1 MNLQVPDRLFSY
13 LFFVVLL
20 LYGLLYAPFGI
31 NETDGGFLTGLGWQ
45 VLCGK
50 TLYQDILYVRPPLPV
65 WLRALELTLLPETWS
80 VLGERWIFY
89 FKLALYSWLAADLL
103 AKGSYRWMLATTGFI
118 VSVHGYPAC
127 AWHTVDGILFSVLA
141 LWLYAA
147 RTDFKRLLFLR
158 AALAGISFCA
168 AMLCKQSFYPLVVI
182 FPALMLLWDHP
193 RKAGRIFW
201 FSVSALLC
209 TVLFFSYLYQNSL
222 LQDYLQMTG
231 ASASGGQALQ
241 HGLLDYLHIKPGLA
255 LLSVLLLAPVAWWFL
270 KRSNT
275 DAAFTTWNLWT
286 ALLLGAYVLEVWR
299 REEFTAPYTQA
310 RLLFLV
316 GVAYAGWLALEWW
329 KQQQKPAFFKK
340 GLPDPVILLLAL
352 LAISWSAAISWGYSL
367 PIFLATPWM
376 FTTLEISRILQE
388 TWQSKSQAKGWYL
401 AQILI
406 LLVVA
411 WFNYE
416 FVYRDGRRSEMTE
429 HLGNFFPKLQ
439 GIYSTPETA
448 ALYRDLLDLNRKYG
462 SDFAVLPAFP
472 QAHFLTGTCSA
483 LPLDWLV
490 QRETNGD
497 NHLIINSLASKKP
510 VLFIEKSF
518 LEKIN
523 SDPELELTKQLM
535 SRGKF
540 LEATPHFQVI
550 QYQ

>member
-1 MNLQVPDRLFSY
+1 MNRSIPERIFPY
-13 LFFVVLL
+13 LFFAVVLR
-20 LYGLLYAPFGI
+20 YCLLYAPYGI

-50 TLYQDILYVRPPLPV
+50 TIYLDILYVRPPLPV
-65 WLRALELTLLPETWS
+65 WLRALELALLPETWG

-103 AKGSYRWMLATTGFI
+103 AKGSYRWVLATTGFI

-147 RTDFKRLLFLR
+147 QNDRFLFLR

-209 TVLFFSYLYQNSL
+209 TILFFSYLYQNNL
-222 LQDYLQMTG
+222 LQDYLKMTG
-231 ASASGGQALQ
+231 AAASGGQALQ
-241 HGLLDYLHIKPGLA
+241 HGFVDYLHIKPGLA
-255 LLSVLLLAPVAWWFL
+255 LLSVLLLAPVVWWFR
-270 KRSNT
+270 KRNNT
-275 DAAFTTWNLWT
+275 DAALTTWNLWT
-286 ALLLGAYVLEVWR
+286 SLLLGTYMLEVWR
-299 REEFTAPYTQA
+299 REEFTAPYAQS

-329 KQQQKPAFFKK
+329 KQQEKPAVFKK
-340 GLPDPVILLLAL
+340 GLPDSVILLTAL
-352 LAISWSAAISWGYSL
+352 LAVSWSAAISWGYNL

-376 FTTLEISRILQE
+376 FAMLEISRILQE
-388 TWQSKSQAKGWYL
+388 ARQSKPLAKGWYL
-401 AQILI
+401 AQIL
-406 LLVVA
+406 LLVAVA
-411 WFNYE
+411 RFNYE

-429 HLGNFFPKLQ
+429 HLGAIFPKLQ

-448 ALYRDLLDLNRKYG
+448 ALYRDLFELHRKYG
-462 SDFAVLPAFP
+462 PNFTVLPAFP

-483 LPLDWLV
+483 LPLDWV
-490 QRETNGD
+490 VRRETNGD
-497 NHLIINSLASKKP
+497 NHLIINNLENKKP

-535 SRGKF
+535 SRGKS